1 MPVIDF
7 HTHVFPEAIAE
18 KTISMLAQKSNSQPF
33 GNGTFSSLL
42 SNMQN
47 SGVTHSV
54 TLPVVTRPKQFD
66 SILKYAVA
74 CNEHPQIFAFGG
86 IHPDD
91 PTPEEHLLQIKQAGL
106 YGIKL
111 HPDYQQTYIDD
122 PKYIRILRKCAALQ
136 LPVVIHAGV
145 DDGFPET
152 VHCTPDRTLH
162 MLEQVYGD
170 TVPEQPNIVLA
181 HGGANRMHEEVL
193 EKLCG
198 KPVYFDISFILS
210 YIQPEL
216 LLQIIRKHGA
226 DRILFATDFPWSDP
240 AADLTAVQNLPL
252 TDAEKEQILWKNA
265 QTLLHLP
272 QI

>member
-1 MPVIDF
+1 
-7 HTHVFPEAIAE
+7 
-18 KTISMLAQKSNSQPF
+18 
-33 GNGTFSSLL
+33 
-42 SNMQN
+42 
-47 SGVTHSV
+47 
-54 TLPVVTRPKQFD
+54 
-66 SILKYAVA
+66 
-74 CNEHPQIFAFGG
+74 
-86 IHPDD
+86 
-91 PTPEEHLLQIKQAGL
+91 
-106 YGIKL
+106 
-111 HPDYQQTYIDD
+111 
-122 PKYIRILRKCAALQ
+122 
-136 LPVVIHAGV
+136 
-145 DDGFPET
+145 
-152 VHCTPDRTLH
+152 

-210 YIQPEL
+210 YIQQEL

>member
-1 MPVIDF
+1 M
-7 HTHVFPEAIAE
+7 
-18 KTISMLAQKSNSQPF
+18 
-33 GNGTFSSLL
+33 
-42 SNMQN
+42 
-47 SGVTHSV
+47 
-54 TLPVVTRPKQFD
+54 
-66 SILKYAVA
+66 
-74 CNEHPQIFAFGG
+74 
-86 IHPDD
+86 
-91 PTPEEHLLQIKQAGL
+91 
-106 YGIKL
+106 
-111 HPDYQQTYIDD
+111 
-122 PKYIRILRKCAALQ
+122 Q
-136 LPVVIHAGV
+136 LPVVIHAGI

>member
-66 SILKYAVA
+66 SILKYAIA

-122 PKYIRILRKCAALQ
+122 PKYIRILQK
-136 LPVVIHAGV
+136 
-145 DDGFPET
+145 
-152 VHCTPDRTLH
+152 
-162 MLEQVYGD
+162 
-170 TVPEQPNIVLA
+170 
-181 HGGANRMHEEVL
+181 
-193 EKLCG
+193 
-198 KPVYFDISFILS
+198 
-210 YIQPEL
+210 
-216 LLQIIRKHGA
+216 
-226 DRILFATDFPWSDP
+226 
-240 AADLTAVQNLPL
+240 
-252 TDAEKEQILWKNA
+252 
-265 QTLLHLP
+265 
-272 QI
+272 

>member
-33 GNGTFSSLL
+33 GNGTFSSLM
-42 SNMQN
+42 SNMQT

-122 PKYIRILRKCAALQ
+122 PKYIRILRICATLQ
-136 LPVVIHAGV
+136 LPVVIHAGI

-152 VHCTPDRTLH
+152 VHCTLDRILH

-170 TVPEQPNIVLA
+170 TMPEQPNIVLA

-210 YIQPEL
+210 YIQLEL